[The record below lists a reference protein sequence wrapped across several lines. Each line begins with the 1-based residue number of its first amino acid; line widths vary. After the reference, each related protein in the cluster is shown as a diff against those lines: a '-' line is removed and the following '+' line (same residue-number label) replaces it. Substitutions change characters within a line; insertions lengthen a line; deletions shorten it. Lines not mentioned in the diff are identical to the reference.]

1 MKYTIMKYFL
11 LTCLSFTLLYS
22 CKKET
27 DYLVKYN
34 FTFAPDSLN
43 ITKIVSEEMILST
56 NNQGY
61 AYMANALFTSD
72 TIGNLTDLV
81 KQGKLSFSDLMNQ
94 KGHDTQNIKL
104 YFNKDANAY
113 YIHSSIDGLSYKFKD
128 DVTKLTWE
136 LVDEEK
142 RIQNYKA
149 KKAKTKAFGRNWTA
163 WYTEKIPVAYGPY
176 KFQGLPG
183 LILELSDDK
192 NNFKFDLVEAKIDT
206 TKYPIY
212 EKANEVNSKRI
223 EFENKIKEFKNNPVK
238 ITSKTGD
245 DTVKDK
251 KYLDLRKE
259 EFLKKNNSIEK
270 GLQFN
275 L

>member
-1 MKYTIMKYFL
+1 MKKIIL
-11 LTCLSFTLLYS
+11 LFTLLFSFFS

-27 DYLVKYN
+27 DFLVKYD
-34 FTFAPDSLN
+34 FKYAPDSLN
-43 ITKIVSEEMILST
+43 KTKIVSEEMILST

-61 AYMANALFTSD
+61 AYMSNGLFTSD

-81 KQGKLSFSDLMNQ
+81 KQGKLSFSDFMNQ
-94 KGHDTQNIKL
+94 KGQDSQNIKL
-104 YFNKDANAY
+104 YFNKDSNAY
-113 YIHSSIDGLSYKFKD
+113 HIHTSIDGLSYKFKD

-142 RIQNYKA
+142 QIQNYKA
-149 KKAKTKAFGRNWTA
+149 KKAKTKAFGKNWIA

-192 NNFKFDLVEAKIDT
+192 NNFKFDLVEVKIDT

-223 EFENKIKEFKNNPVK
+223 EFENKIKEIKNNPVK

-251 KYLDLRKE
+251 KYLNLRKE
-259 EFLKKNNSIEK
+259 EFFKKNNSIEK

>member
-1 MKYTIMKYFL
+1 MKHFL
-11 LTCLSFTLLYS
+11 LTCLSFTLLFS

-61 AYMANALFTSD
+61 AYMSNALFTSD
-72 TIGNLTDLV
+72 TIGNLTDLI
-81 KQGKLSFSDLMNQ
+81 KQGKLSFSDFMNQ
-94 KGHDTQNIKL
+94 KGQGSQNIKL
-104 YFNKDANAY
+104 YFNKDSNAY
-113 YIHSSIDGLSYKFKD
+113 HIHTSIDGLSYKFKD

-149 KKAKTKAFGRNWTA
+149 KKAKTKAFGKNWTA

-223 EFENKIKEFKNNPVK
+223 EFENKIKEIKNNPVR

>member
-1 MKYTIMKYFL
+1 MKKIIL
-11 LTCLSFTLLYS
+11 LFTLLFSFFS

-27 DYLVKYN
+27 DFLVKYD
-34 FTFAPDSLN
+34 FKYAPDSLN
-43 ITKIVSEEMILST
+43 KTKIVSEEMILST

-61 AYMANALFTSD
+61 VYMSNGLFKSD

-81 KQGKLSFSDLMNQ
+81 KQGKLSFSDFMNQ
-94 KGHDTQNIKL
+94 KGQDSQNIKL
-104 YFNKDANAY
+104 YFNKDSNAY
-113 YIHSSIDGLSYKFKD
+113 HIHTSIDGLSYKFKD

-142 RIQNYKA
+142 QIQNYKA
-149 KKAKTKAFGRNWTA
+149 KKAKTKAFGKNWTA

-192 NNFKFDLVEAKIDT
+192 NNFKFDLVEARIDT

-223 EFENKIKEFKNNPVK
+223 EFENKIKEIKNNPVK

-259 EFLKKNNSIEK
+259 EFFKKNNSIEK

>member
-1 MKYTIMKYFL
+1 MMKHFL

-43 ITKIVSEEMILST
+43 KTKIVSEEMILST

-61 AYMANALFTSD
+61 AYMSNALFTSD

-81 KQGKLSFSDLMNQ
+81 KEGKLSFSDLMNQ
-94 KGHDTQNIKL
+94 KGQNSQNVKL

-142 RIQNYKA
+142 QIQNYKA
-149 KKAKTKAFGRNWTA
+149 KKAKTKAFGKNWTA

-223 EFENKIKEFKNNPVK
+223 EFENKIKEIKNNPVK